1 MLSDKQ
7 LLYIKWQSIG
17 VTLLIVAAMTAI
29 IIYGFGS
36 YGIGLFVL
44 VPFCMGLM
52 PTLFVAKHKA
62 VTKSKSFLMGLYVLG
77 IFFVG
82 MLLFAL
88 EGLICIAMA
97 TPIAILLVYIGSLV
111 AFYIVRKIKD
121 KSLIT
126 ILLLSIGVPTLS
138 FVESKQAPE
147 LAAVTTSITIQAP
160 IDSVWK
166 NVVEFPELAEPEEL
180 IFKAGIAYPIN
191 ATISG
196 EGVGAVRYCNFTTG
210 SFVEPITVWNQP
222 HLLKFSVQDQP
233 EPMKEL
239 SFWDVVHA
247 PHLQDY
253 FVSKEG
259 QFKLTAIDEETTLL
273 EGTTWYYH
281 NIKPVF
287 YWQLWSEYIL
297 HAIHKRVLNHIKI
310 NAEKA

>member
-1 MLSDKQ
+1 MLSSKQ
-7 LLYIKWQSIG
+7 LLYIKWQSIA
-17 VTLLIVAAMTAI
+17 VTLLIVAAMSAI

-52 PTLFVAKHKA
+52 PILLSGRQLA
-62 VTKSKSFLMGLYVLG
+62 VSKSKAFLMGLYVLG

-82 MLLFAL
+82 MLVFAL

-97 TPIAILLVYIGSLV
+97 TPIAILLVYLGSLV
-111 AFYIVRKIKD
+111 GFYFNKRIKN
-121 KSLIT
+121 KTFIT
-126 ILLLSIGVPTLS
+126 ILLVSLGVPTLS
-138 FVESKQAPE
+138 FVESKQMPP
-147 LAAVTTSITIQAP
+147 LSAVTTSITVHAP
-160 IDSVWK
+160 IEKVWE
-166 NVVEFPELAEPEEL
+166 NVIEFPQLAEPDEL

-191 ATISG
+191 ATIKG

-222 HLLKFSVQDQP
+222 NLLKFSVLDQP

-239 SFWDVVHA
+239 SFWDVIHA

-253 FVSKEG
+253 FASKEG
-259 QFKLTAIDEETTLL
+259 QFKLTALDSNTTLL

-297 HAIHKRVLNHIKI
+297 HTIHNRVLKHIKN
-310 NAEKA
+310 NAENS